1 MKENLLDTENR
12 AIESSVSQDK
22 VKDSNLYLDETDSK
36 GVPLLRRIEK
46 YPDLPENEFIPI
58 KYYKSEHQKAFGDR
72 YWINKR
78 GIIKNS
84 ETGYILKQSIDKDRY
99 KSSKFQKGNFKKNLI
114 IHRLVAFTF
123 LENPNPSIYKL
134 VNHIDHNPE
143 NNNLSNL
150 EWVTPAE
157 NNNRNS
163 GRCSSISED
172 KLMSYIALDDQGN
185 ELFEINKLDDK
196 GYDVLCI
203 TSSISRGTR
212 YKGYYWKRSRLSKKE
227 EALRLIGFSGNLD
240 DYEWHEH
247 WKYPGL
253 YVCKEGFIK
262 KNVRGVDK
270 ILCTLSKADG
280 YINVIFGKGHG
291 KSIRAHRLIM
301 EYVLGRDLIDDEIV
315 DHINTIPYDNS
326 FSNLRITDY
335 KGNMNNP
342 LTVEKLAKRLV
353 LTDLYGDFIG
363 YYFAREVYDFLGK
376 KNTERSRIDS
386 LLVPNIVDKR
396 YICIDLGDKE
406 ALYKKMERVV
416 YVFNKDKTKILRTS
430 FKSMKEI
437 SKQFKISNVSIQS
450 HIKSGKPLKTGEY
463 ILKGPE
469 AVKLVL
475 SLEHG
480 TAGDYKPEDNKNNTE
495 SA

>member
-1 MKENLLDTENR
+1 
-12 AIESSVSQDK
+12 
-22 VKDSNLYLDETDSK
+22 
-36 GVPLLRRIEK
+36 
-46 YPDLPENEFIPI
+46 
-58 KYYKSEHQKAFGDR
+58 
-72 YWINKR
+72 
-78 GIIKNS
+78 
-84 ETGYILKQSIDKDRY
+84 
-99 KSSKFQKGNFKKNLI
+99 
-114 IHRLVAFTF
+114 
-123 LENPNPSIYKL
+123 
-134 VNHIDHNPE
+134 
-143 NNNLSNL
+143 
-150 EWVTPAE
+150 
-157 NNNRNS
+157 
-163 GRCSSISED
+163 
-172 KLMSYIALDDQGN
+172 MSYIALDDQGN

-247 WKYPGL
+247 WKYPGIF
-253 YVCKEGFIK
+253 VCKEGFIK

-437 SKQFKISNVSIQS
+437 SKQFKISNVSIQR
-450 HIKSGKPLKTGEY
+450 HIKSKKPIKTGEY
-463 ILKGPE
+463 ILRGPE

-475 SLEHG
+475 SLGHG
-480 TAGDYKPEDNKNNTE
+480 TAGDYKPEDDKNNTE